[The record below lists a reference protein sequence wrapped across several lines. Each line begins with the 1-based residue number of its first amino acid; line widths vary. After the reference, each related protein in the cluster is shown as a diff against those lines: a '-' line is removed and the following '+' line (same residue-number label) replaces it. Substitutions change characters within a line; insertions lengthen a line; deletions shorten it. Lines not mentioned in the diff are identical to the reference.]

1 MAKFIKFPITN
12 GATLGSGTGTR
23 SVLLD
28 VSKIESVADAV
39 AGAAFPGALS
49 VVITL
54 SEYVGLDAAQT
65 INYGEDADQTVAA
78 GTVGGRILT
87 LLVGTNTGS
96 DPADTTGTGVVA
108 ITNPAA
114 ITVAGNMP
122 SQSVNRALTA
132 NPGGVS
138 SQVQLAKD
146 GAGLLADD
154 QMYFVQAT
162 FSSSNTI

>member
-54 SEYVGLDAAQT
+54 SEYVGLEA
-65 INYGEDADQTVAA
+65 GHADGATVPA

-87 LLVGTNTGS
+87 LLVGTNTVS
-96 DPADTTGTGVVA
+96 DPADTTGTGAVA
-108 ITNPAA
+108 IADPAA

-146 GAGLLADD
+146 GAGLLANA
-154 QMYFVQAT
+154 QMYFAQAT

>member
-54 SEYVGLDAAQT
+54 SEYVGLASALVA
-65 INYGEDADQTVAA
+65 GADPVSGTAAA

-96 DPADTTGTGVVA
+96 DPADTTGTGAVA
-108 ITNPAA
+108 IADPAA

-146 GAGLLADD
+146 GAGLLANA
-154 QMYFVQAT
+154 QMYFAQAT

>member
-54 SEYVGLDAAQT
+54 SEYVGLDTA
-65 INYGEDADQTVAA
+65 GADTA
-78 GTVGGRILT
+78 GSVGGRILT
-87 LLVGTNTGS
+87 LLVGTNTVS
-96 DPADTTGTGVVA
+96 DPADTTGTGAVA
-108 ITNPAA
+108 IADPAA

-146 GAGLLADD
+146 GAGLLANA
-154 QMYFVQAT
+154 QMYFAQAT

>member
-54 SEYVGLDAAQT
+54 SEYVGLASPLASAAS
-65 INYGEDADQTVAA
+65 AA

-96 DPADTTGTGVVA
+96 DPADTTGTGAVA
-108 ITNPAA
+108 IADPAA

-146 GAGLLADD
+146 GAGLLANA
-154 QMYFVQAT
+154 QMYFAQAT